1 MQPRTGR
8 PLDSRTNDPGD
19 YRRGREGSFEFR
31 GSVDDVTVLRI
42 NSDRVRAEDLAGRPL
57 RGDQFS
63 FSQPV
68 PYERVRSIQVV
79 DVQGRGDIE
88 LVEKPWEG
96 NKFTAVV
103 ILSDPQRGASTYS
116 FRLVWSR

>member
-1 MQPRTGR
+1 
-8 PLDSRTNDPGD
+8 
-19 YRRGREGSFEFR
+19 
-31 GSVDDVTVLRI
+31 
-42 NSDRVRAEDLAGRPL
+42 
-57 RGDQFS
+57 
-63 FSQPV
+63 
-68 PYERVRSIQVV
+68 V